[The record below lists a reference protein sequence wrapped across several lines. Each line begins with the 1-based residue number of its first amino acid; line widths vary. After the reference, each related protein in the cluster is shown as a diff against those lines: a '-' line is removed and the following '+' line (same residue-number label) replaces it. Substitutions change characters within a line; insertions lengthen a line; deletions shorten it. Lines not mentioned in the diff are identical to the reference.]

1 VRYLPLALSVAIL
14 LTSAAC
20 QVHVD
25 GTAPTTRRSP
35 PPLVAT
41 HPLLSE
47 VAVIY
52 VDHWGISEPDYLYLS
67 HDLHLSDDD
76 IGVVLFLAARSPWQW
91 RRIAVQRRAGHDW
104 KSITRMAGLTPL
116 VYFVDI
122 PRDAALRHP
131 YEGLYRQYWRY
142 QSQPQRIHLGDAD
155 CVAMVRLHL
164 IRERYDYDPV
174 AYMDP
179 GVDRSHHVLLRELE
193 SQRRS
198 GMLQAAPPP
207 RPLAHEASP
216 GKERRVSGAVGV
228 GHGAAAERDRASGD
242 HRAVRR
248 GSVAHGTG
256 QSPATPGH
264 AVSRSAGPPPGRGAT
279 ASRVRTTPPG
289 RSENDHLAGH
299 DRDRGTEPSR
309 VKGTTRARLADKG
322 PRQERGAAGAA
333 NAAAEDESTPVAKGD
348 VRGTKAP
355 KTAAARDRGTSTAR
369 KSSPPS
375 TAATAAAHQDAA
387 AGHPAQGTETDVSP
401 AAPRNHAPETPV
413 VTKNRQ
419 VRGGPSTAHAVTH
432 TPTPTADEAADG
444 SGSAKG
450 KARVTAKEAV
460 ARTHG
465 NHDEAAVE
473 PAVAAKSRDKDHA
486 ASQPQPRQSDED
498 VAQDDAGAD
507 TPFADADADD
517 PEPVSRRGAA
527 GGDHSRGRP

>member
-1 VRYLPLALSVAIL
+1 MRYLLLALSVAIL

-20 QVHVD
+20 HVHVD

-76 IGVVLFLAARSPWQW
+76 IGVVLFLAARSPWHW
-91 RRIAVQRRAGHDW
+91 RRIAAQRRARHDW

-142 QSQPQRIHLGDAD
+142 RNQPQRIHLGDAD

-164 IRERYDYDPV
+164 VRERYDYDPV

-198 GMLQAAPPP
+198 GMLQAAPRP

-228 GHGAAAERDRASGD
+228 GHGAAAERDRASSN

-279 ASRVRTTPPG
+279 PSRVRT
-289 RSENDHLAGH
+289 N
-299 DRDRGTEPSR
+299 
-309 VKGTTRARLADKG
+309 
-322 PRQERGAAGAA
+322 
-333 NAAAEDESTPVAKGD
+333 
-348 VRGTKAP
+348 AP

-369 KSSPPS
+369 KSNPSS

-413 VTKNRQ
+413 VTQKRQ
-419 VRGGPSTAHAVTH
+419 VRGGPSTAHTVTR
-432 TPTPTADEAADG
+432 TPAPIETADEAADG

-450 KARVTAKEAV
+450 KARVTGKENV

-465 NHDEAAVE
+465 NHNEAAVE
-473 PAVAAKSRDKDHA
+473 SAVAAKSRDKAHA
-486 ASQPQPRQSDED
+486 ASQPHPRQSDED
-498 VAQDDAGAD
+498 VAQDDPGAD
-507 TPFADADADD
+507 APFADADADD
-517 PEPVSRRGAA
+517 PEPVGRRGAA
-527 GGDHSRGRP
+527 GGNQSRGRP